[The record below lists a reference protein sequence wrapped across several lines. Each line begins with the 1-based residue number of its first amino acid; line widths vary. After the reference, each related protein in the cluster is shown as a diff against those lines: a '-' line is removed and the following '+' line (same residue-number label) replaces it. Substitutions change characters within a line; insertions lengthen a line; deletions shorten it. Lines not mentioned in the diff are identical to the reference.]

1 MKLDTNTERSFRRR
15 VRILSLLDKCPHS
28 YDDIIA
34 ALDREHLLSYDAQE
48 DNEKI
53 QNQQKYQFRNDL
65 RVLKQSG
72 CEITCNRRNKAY
84 IWHNSPFGLSFAA
97 TELNTLSLLRDM
109 FRDSAIPHA
118 EDIRAFLT
126 SLMDLLPEDQQKIVK
141 DQRIAF
147 SIDLRE
153 TTDYRNF
160 DQETLRQIEMA
171 IQRNQQ
177 LEFTYCSL
185 SKGQERRHVIEPQP
199 LIFKD
204 GHVYLRGLHVEINK
218 ELTFRLDYIV
228 PGSAT
233 MLHNRNSN
241 NRPFAPTYQLRYWLG
256 PAIARHSVSEHFP
269 GQEVERHPDGSA
281 TVTARITDL
290 FEARRIVLGYG
301 FNCVVYGPPELVEQM
316 RRVRDHFVENYSTG
330 EE

>member
-1 MKLDTNTERSFRRR
+1 MPNAPSEDVSESCPYWTN
-15 VRILSLLDKCPHS
+15 VHIAMMILLL
-28 YDDIIA
+28 

-48 DNEKI
+48 DNETI

-65 RVLKQSG
+65 RVLKLSG

-84 IWHNSPFGLSFAA
+84 TWHNSPFGLSFAA

-109 FRDSAIPHA
+109 FSDSAIPHA
-118 EDIRAFLT
+118 DEIRAFIT
-126 SLMDLLPEDQQKIVK
+126 SLTTLLPENQQKIVK

-177 LEFTYCSL
+177 LEFTYCSP

-204 GHVYLRGLHVEINK
+204 GHVYLRGLHVEIGK

-241 NRPFAPTYQLRYWLG
+241 NRPCAPTYQLHYWLG